1 VIKLIDWES
10 RMKFWASQT
19 KTSGIVLCMYLSNLN
34 LPKEGVFDAL
44 HMFSAP
50 DFEMLP

>member
-1 VIKLIDWES
+1 MSHES
-10 RMKFWASQT
+10 NRNFR
-19 KTSGIVLCMYLSNLN
+19 IVLCMYLSNRS

-50 DFEMLP
+50 NCDMLH